1 MAKLWVVG
9 SITAVV
15 FFLAGMSLA
24 TGLTRGNEVAAS
36 AASYQP
42 RYQQGSVLPVGA
54 PASGDI
60 YVDGAVQKV
69 AAIGGGNC
77 CAVGGS
83 GTGVSTGA
91 SCH

>member
-15 FFLAGMSLA
+15 FFLAGLSVASGFLK
-24 TGLTRGNEVAAS
+24 GNEVVAR
-36 AASYQP
+36 AASYQ
-42 RYQQGSVLPVGA
+42 QQAVLPAGVPSA
-54 PASGDI
+54 NEI

-69 AAIGGGNC
+69 ATGGGNC
-77 CAVGGS
+77 CAGGG
-83 GTGVSTGA
+83 GTGVGAAVGTGA

>member
-15 FFLAGMSLA
+15 FFLAGLSVA
-24 TGLTRGNEVAAS
+24 TGLTRGNQIAAS

-42 RYQQGSVLPVGA
+42 RSQQSSVLPVGA

-69 AAIGGGNC
+69 AATGGGSC
-77 CAVGGS
+77 CVVGG
-83 GTGVSTGA
+83 GAGISTGA
-91 SCH
+91 ACH